1 MPDIS
6 RRPAPPRSGPGH
18 KPTHA
23 PQQIN
28 DVRGSK
34 VNRVGN
40 DNAPTLIET
49 IQQATPYLNLK
60 FLYGSKRCLLVAF
73 VAPLLLFVGAEEGA
87 PSPLNCPCLIP
98 LFLT

>member
-23 PQQIN
+23 PQQTN

-73 VAPLLLFVGAEEGA
+73 VAPLLLFVGAEEAA
-87 PSPLNCPCLIP
+87 PSPLNCPCLTP